1 MNTAQGARRAAGG
14 RRKFTHESLSPAGS
28 CCQAVSAV
36 TYAGEIKKQVVLPPV
51 LSAQAAGRRCVDG
64 QHHSQHTPSRVF
76 LKRYILTTVP
86 TGSMQRA
93 PTPMFGCTARRSLQ
107 QPSPGT
113 RGQAWGIHIAPC
125 SSSSSGSLASN
136 GDVAASPAAPPALLC
151 PITQEL
157 MTDPAIA
164 TDGHT
169 YERVALESWLLQHDT
184 SPMTGLP
191 LDDKWLL
198 LPNLLVRS
206 LTHEWREINEP
217 GRKLNGACV
226 CACVCARARAR
237 ACACACVPLCVRLT
251 SVCVRACRTAS
262 APVQFHC
269 SASRRAAVAR
279 VAAAA
284 PCARRRTDSPGH
296 RCRCIADWRCR
307 STLDLVRRACPS
319 PCQRNSGCWRLATL
333 RSCSWAGEPSRY
345 HASREPYACR
355 VICCARDST

>member
-1 MNTAQGARRAAGG
+1 
-14 RRKFTHESLSPAGS
+14 
-28 CCQAVSAV
+28 
-36 TYAGEIKKQVVLPPV
+36 
-51 LSAQAAGRRCVDG
+51 
-64 QHHSQHTPSRVF
+64 
-76 LKRYILTTVP
+76 
-86 TGSMQRA
+86 MQRA
-93 PTPMFGCTARRSLQ
+93 PTPMFGRTARRSLQ
-107 QPSPGT
+107 QPSAGT

-217 GRKLNGACV
+217 GRELDGACV
-226 CACVCARARAR
+226 CVR
-237 ACACACVPLCVRLT
+237 ACACVPLCVCLT
-251 SVCVRACRTAS
+251 SVCVCACRTAS

-269 SASRRAAVAR
+269 SAFHRAAVAR

-296 RCRCIADWRCR
+296 RCRCVADWRCR

-319 PCQRNSGCWRLATL
+319 PCQRNAGCWRVSTL
-333 RSCSWAGEPSRY
+333 CSCCWAAEPSRY
-345 HASREPYACR
+345 HASREPYECR